1 MTPFL
6 DVTTPSETPRP
17 AKKGKNFCPAKNL
30 RFHPA

>member
-6 DVTTPSETPRP
+6 DVTTPNKIPRP
-17 AKKGKNFCPAKNL
+17 AKKQKLLLGRNL